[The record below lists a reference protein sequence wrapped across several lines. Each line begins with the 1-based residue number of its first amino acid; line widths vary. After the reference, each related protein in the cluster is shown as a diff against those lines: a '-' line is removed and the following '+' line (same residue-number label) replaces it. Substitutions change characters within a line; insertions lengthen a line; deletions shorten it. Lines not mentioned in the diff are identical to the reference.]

1 MRELTGSEGDVTAL
15 LHPRSVAVVGAS
27 SREGALSWWPL
38 HLLAANGFDGRI
50 YPINPNRAEI
60 DGVRCYPTVSD
71 VAEPIDVAI
80 IALDPERSLQAVEEC
95 AERGVGAV
103 VLPTH
108 GFGESG
114 DVGRAR
120 QERLTAAVDGR
131 LRVVGPNTDGIAN
144 LGTGAIVSIQP
155 LFGQG
160 IASGPVAI
168 ATQSGATAG
177 SLMVR
182 LKREGIGC
190 RFYASAG
197 NESDLGLADFM
208 SVMIQDPEVR
218 VVLSFVESIR
228 RPQDFLAVAALAAEI
243 GKPIALIKVG
253 RTAVGARRATAHTG
267 ALAGDDDR
275 YDAIFRE
282 YGVIRVSELAELVT
296 VTKYFLGNGAPA
308 RAGAAV
314 MSVSGGQ
321 AGAVADQLTGCGVPV
336 PAVSSATEARLDEA
350 LELGGGFNP
359 CDLTG
364 MVATDHELAAR
375 VYRAFASDD
384 AIGTVVYARK
394 ALTGHAGIA
403 AAANLAEEITNGDHS
418 ERAPAAVYA
427 MDGAIEGEE
436 AEIYARAGIP
446 VFGSVSEL
454 AAALH
459 GLARWHER
467 REHVRAPVQRPP
479 GSRAATDGRPRSA
492 DGGGAPSAAGAA
504 LPAEAARELLL
515 RYGLPLV
522 AQTSATDAAAAV
534 AAAERIGYPVA
545 LKVHSDRILHKTE
558 AGGVRLGCA
567 DADAVRI
574 AFTEIWSG
582 ATAHLGGDEPE
593 AVLVQE
599 QVPAGVELIAGA
611 TIDPSL
617 GPFVLVGIGG
627 VTAELWSDVALR
639 PAPVTPDDVGQMLD
653 ELRGVALL
661 RGFRGAAPGDV
672 AALGDAVSRFSQLVA
687 DHADILAEADLNP
700 IIVLPDGQ
708 GVRIV
713 DSLLVRR

>member
-1 MRELTGSEGDVTAL
+1 MRELTGSEADVTAL
-15 LHPRSVAVVGAS
+15 LHPRSVAIVGAS

-38 HLLAANGFDGRI
+38 HLLAANGFDGSI

-60 DGVRCYPTVSD
+60 GGVRCYPALS
-71 VAEPIDVAI
+71 EIGQPIDVAI
-80 IALDPERSLQAVEEC
+80 IALDAERSLQAAEEC
-95 AERGVGAV
+95 AALGVRAV

-114 DVGRAR
+114 EAGRAR

-131 LRVVGPNTDGIAN
+131 MRVVGPNTDGIAN
-144 LGTGAIVSIQP
+144 LGNGAIASIQP

-208 SVMIQDPEVR
+208 SVMVQDPEVR
-218 VVLSFVESIR
+218 LVLSFVESIR
-228 RPQDFLAVAALAAEI
+228 RPRDFLAVAALAAEL
-243 GKPIALIKVG
+243 GKPIVLIKVG
-253 RTAVGARRATAHTG
+253 RTAAGARRAAAHTG
-267 ALAGDDDR
+267 ALAGADDL
-275 YDAIFRE
+275 YDAIFRA
-282 YGVIRVSELAELVT
+282 YGVIRVSELSELVA

-308 RAGAAV
+308 RAGVAV

-321 AGAVADQLTGCGVPV
+321 AGAVADQLTRVGVQV
-336 PAVSSATEARLDEA
+336 PAVAPATEARLNEV

-364 MVATDHELAAR
+364 MVATDHHLAAR
-375 VYRAFASDD
+375 VYGAFAGDEG
-384 AIGTVVYARK
+384 IGTVVYARK
-394 ALTGHAGIA
+394 ALTGRAAIA
-403 AAANLAEEITNGDHS
+403 AAANLAAEVTSGDRNG
-418 ERAPAAVYA
+418 RASAVVYV
-427 MDGAIEGEE
+427 MDGAVEGEE
-436 AEIYARAGIP
+436 AEIYAGAGIP
-446 VFGSVSEL
+446 VFASISEL
-454 AAALH
+454 GAAIG
-459 GLARWHER
+459 GLVGWRER
-467 REHVRAPVQRPP
+467 REHVRPPSERPA
-479 GSRAATDGRPRSA
+479 GA
-492 DGGGAPSAAGAA
+492 DGAA
-504 LPAEAARELLL
+504 LPGVDGAAPPSADATALPAAATRELLL
-515 RYGLPLV
+515 RYGLPLAAEASV
-522 AQTSATDAAAAV
+522 GDAEAAV
-534 AAAERIGYPVA
+534 AAAAQIGYPVA

-567 DADAVRI
+567 DADAVRNGF
-574 AFTEIWSG
+574 AEIWSN
-582 ATAHLGGDEPE
+582 AVAHLGGDEPE

-639 PAPVTPDDVGQMLD
+639 PAPVTPGDVAQMLD

-661 RGFRGAAPGDV
+661 RGFRGAPPADV
-672 AALGDAVSRFSQLVA
+672 EAVAEVVSRFSQLVA
-687 DHADILAEADLNP
+687 DSAQTLVEADLNP
-700 IIVLPDGQ
+700 IIVLPAGQ

-713 DSLLVRR
+713 DSLLVQR

>member
-1 MRELTGSEGDVTAL
+1 MPMRELTGAEADVTAL
-15 LHPRSVAVVGAS
+15 LHPRSVAIVGAS
-27 SREGALSWWPL
+27 SREGTLSWWPL
-38 HLLAANGFDGRI
+38 HLLSANGYAGSI

-60 DGVRCYPTVSD
+60 DGVRCYPTLS
-71 VAEPIDVAI
+71 EIGQPIDVAI
-80 IALDPERSLQAVEEC
+80 IALDADRSLQAAEEC
-95 AERGVGAV
+95 AELGVGAV

-114 DVGRAR
+114 EAGRAR
-120 QERLTAAVDGR
+120 QQRLTAAVDGR
-131 LRVVGPNTDGIAN
+131 LRIVGPNTDGIAN
-144 LGTGAIVSIQP
+144 LGNGAIASIQP

-208 SVMIQDPEVR
+208 SVMVQDPEVR
-218 VVLSFVESIR
+218 LVLSFVESIR
-228 RPQDFLAVAALAAEI
+228 RPRDFLAVAALAAEL
-243 GKPIALIKVG
+243 GKPIVLIKVG
-253 RTAVGARRATAHTG
+253 RTAVGARRAAAHTG
-267 ALAGDDDR
+267 ALAGADDL

-282 YGVIRVSELAELVT
+282 YGVIRVSELSELVA

-308 RAGAAV
+308 RAGVAV

-321 AGAVADQLTGCGVPV
+321 AGAVADQLTRVGVQV
-336 PAVSSATEARLDEA
+336 PAVAPATEGRLNEA
-350 LELGGGFNP
+350 LALGGGFNP

-375 VYRAFASDD
+375 VYRAFAADEG
-384 AIGTVVYARK
+384 IGTVVYARK
-394 ALTGHAGIA
+394 ALTGRAAIA
-403 AAANLAEEITNGDHS
+403 AAANLAEEVTGGDRD
-418 ERAPAAVYA
+418 ERASAVVYA
-427 MDGAIEGEE
+427 MDGSVEGEE
-436 AEIYARAGIP
+436 AEIYAGAGIP
-446 VFGSVSEL
+446 VFASISEL
-454 AAALH
+454 GAAIG
-459 GLARWHER
+459 GLVAWRER
-467 REHVRAPVQRPP
+467 REHVRPPSERPAGVQ
-479 GSRAATDGRPRSA
+479 AA
-492 DGGGAPSAAGAA
+492 DGAGLTGADGAA
-504 LPAEAARELLL
+504 LPAAASRELLR
-515 RYGLPLV
+515 RYGLPLAAETAV
-522 AQTSATDAAAAV
+522 HDAEAAV
-534 AAAERIGYPVA
+534 AAAAEIGYPVA

-567 DADAVRI
+567 DADAVRSGF
-574 AFTEIWSG
+574 AEIWSN
-582 ATAHLGGDEPE
+582 AVAHLGGDEPE

-611 TIDPSL
+611 TVDPSL

-627 VTAELWSDVALR
+627 VTAELWADVALR
-639 PAPVTPDDVGQMLD
+639 PAPVTPAEVTVMLD

-661 RGFRGAAPGDV
+661 RGFRGAPPADV
-672 AALGDAVSRFSQLVA
+672 AALAEVVSRFSQLVA
-687 DHADILAEADLNP
+687 DNAQTLAEADLNP
-700 IIVLPDGQ
+700 IIVLPAGQ

-713 DSLLVRR
+713 DSLLVQR